1 MEACGGYATSWPI
14 PSGTL
19 DEVQTPLVDG
29 PGFPRDGCI
38 SPRERCHAVS
48 PSQKAKSPDDTVI
61 DSRKIHQLPDLIDV
75 AERLNPE
82 TRIARA
88 ESNRRQFRRL
98 GSN

>member
-1 MEACGGYATSWPI
+1 
-14 PSGTL
+14 
-19 DEVQTPLVDG
+19 
-29 PGFPRDGCI
+29 
-38 SPRERCHAVS
+38 
-48 PSQKAKSPDDTVI
+48 
-61 DSRKIHQLPDLIDV
+61 LPDLIDV